1 MAFRSAKLI
10 VLPCCA
16 VVALLVSFIGAQASS
31 CLPSAAAVKREYPGT
46 WPSWTLRHHSPDGS
60 KCWHPGTQAS
70 AHGHRF
76 RIVHPQYPIAA
87 PKHIAA
93 SIEGGPNRSL
103 STAPDETS
111 GTGWNPQDRADA
123 ASVPMP
129 VPERSSFAERFAA
142 VFE

>member
-1 MAFRSAKLI
+1 
-10 VLPCCA
+10 
-16 VVALLVSFIGAQASS
+16 
-31 CLPSAAAVKREYPGT
+31 
-46 WPSWTLRHHSPDGS
+46 
-60 KCWHPGTQAS
+60 
-70 AHGHRF
+70 
-76 RIVHPQYPIAA
+76 VHPQYPIAA

-129 VPERSSFAERFAA
+129 LSVPERSSFAERFAA
-142 VFE
+142 VFEVIFFYRASVMRRMEDLIPNLR